1 MSIDPEQIADA
12 VAEERRH
19 GPRRSLLC
27 IPQITSVDGTEHW
40 DCTLVD
46 ISAGGVRLKLD
57 HPEAVPGEFRLSLT
71 NSRRLWRRCRV
82 VWRTNAEIGAR
93 YAEQDGK

>member
-1 MSIDPEQIADA
+1 MSIDPAQSADA
-12 VAEERRH
+12 VAEERRQ

-27 IPQITSVDGTEHW
+27 IPQITSLEGTRHW
-40 DCTLVD
+40 DCTLID

-57 HPEAVPGEFRLSLT
+57 HPEAVPEEFRLSLT

-93 YAEQDGK
+93 YAEQNGK